1 MVIRADARA
10 MGAVTATTPRVAPR
24 WFPSP
29 VALRHTDTV
38 VDGVTVP
45 GAVRGLMVKVTKAD
59 GSIEYRA
66 ASSFRSKNIAARA
79 TTHRKNT
86 AQINE
91 RIMAADLAPIGNV
104 E

>member
-10 MGAVTATTPRVAPR
+10 MGAVTALNTRVAPR
-24 WFPSP
+24 WQGTPKNMQ
-29 VALRHTDTV
+29 HTDTV
-38 VDGVTVP
+38 IDGVHVP
-45 GAVRGLMVKVTKAD
+45 GSVRGNIVKVIKAD
-59 GSIEYRA
+59 GTSEYRKQ
-66 ASSFRSKNIAARA
+66 SSFRSRTIAARN
-79 TTHRKNT
+79 TEHKRNT